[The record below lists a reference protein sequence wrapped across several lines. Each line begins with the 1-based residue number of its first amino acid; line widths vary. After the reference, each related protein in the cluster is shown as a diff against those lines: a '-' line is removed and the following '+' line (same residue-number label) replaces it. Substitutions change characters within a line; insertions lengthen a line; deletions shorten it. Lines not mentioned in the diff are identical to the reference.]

1 MHYDR
6 PKSHSFGPLLVS
18 QVDWKSKVVIQ
29 ANFVEVIGKRF
40 VRNDGIDYEWKD
52 WERARVACSSRKSC
66 K

>member
-1 MHYDR
+1 M
-6 PKSHSFGPLLVS
+6 LVA

-29 ANFVEVIGKRF
+29 ANFVEIISERF
-40 VRNDGIDYEWKD
+40 VRNDGIAYEWKD